1 MVLLF
6 WGVGV
11 TEVLLVKG
19 CPMFPKYFDD
29 NKPMKMAPWSKI

>member
-6 WGVGV
+6 WGVVV
-11 TEVLLVKG
+11 TEVLLMEG

-29 NKPMKMAPWSKI
+29 KPMKVAPWSKI

>member
-11 TEVLLVKG
+11 TEVLLMKSLPNV
-19 CPMFPKYFDD
+19 PKVFDD
-29 NKPMKMAPWSKI
+29 KPMKVAPWSKI